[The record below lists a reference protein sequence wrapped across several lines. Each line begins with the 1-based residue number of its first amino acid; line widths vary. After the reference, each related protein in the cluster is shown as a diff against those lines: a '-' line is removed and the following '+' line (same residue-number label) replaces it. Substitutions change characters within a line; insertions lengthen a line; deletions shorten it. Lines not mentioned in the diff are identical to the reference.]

1 MPPTLP
7 GDAVSAV
14 SAVSGSP
21 RRPILLLVN
30 PVAGGKP
37 ASGRRLSDDPAQLRP
52 EALAAALRA
61 HGIDV
66 RLRILAAGD
75 DPGQL
80 ASSAAEQFDVVVA
93 GGDGTVE
100 PAGLALVDSPATLGI
115 LALGSFNNVARG
127 LGLPDQLEPAISTIA
142 HGHGAQVDV
151 GIAQSDGAGPE
162 TFLEAGGVG
171 LDAMGFDAVLQA
183 EKLGIWHGVRFLWR
197 ALRRLPAGIELDL
210 DGRAL
215 LTSAPT
221 LVICNGPYHGLGFA
235 TAPDADP
242 TDGQLDVAIFERM
255 GRLRT
260 IVHYLRVARGRP
272 IRDPRVRIERGTRI
286 RVRASRGTLPV
297 QVDGRP
303 IGTTPA
309 TFTIRPGALRVFR

>member
-1 MPPTLP
+1 VTRPC
-7 GDAVSAV
+7 GDAESGVSAV
-14 SAVSGSP
+14 RGPS

-30 PVAGGKP
+30 PAAGGKP
-37 ASGRRLSDDPAQLRP
+37 ASGRRLSDDPARLEP
-52 EALAAALRA
+52 EALAAAVRA
-61 HGIDV
+61 HGLDV
-66 RLRILAAGD
+66 RLRILVVGD

-80 ASSAAEQFDVVVA
+80 ASSAAERYDVVVA
-93 GGDGTVE
+93 GGDGTVG
-100 PAGLALVDSPATLGI
+100 PAGLALIDTPAALGI

-127 LGLPDQLEPAISTIA
+127 LSLPDQLEPAISAIA
-142 HGHGAQVDV
+142 RGRMAYVDV
-151 GIAQSDGAGPE
+151 GIAECDGAGPE
-162 TFLEAGGVG
+162 AFLEAGGVG
-171 LDAMGFDAVLQA
+171 LDAMGFDAVLRA
-183 EKLGIWHGVRFLWR
+183 ERLGVWHGIRFLWR
-197 ALRRLPAGIELDL
+197 AMRRLPAGIELDL

-215 LTSAPT
+215 LTSSPT

-242 TDGQLDVAIFERM
+242 IDGQLDVAIFERM
-255 GRLRT
+255 GRMRT

-303 IGTTPA
+303 IGVTPT
-309 TFTIRPGALRVFR
+309 TFTLRPAALRIFR